1 MTLGWALHETP
12 AAGITPR
19 EGRYAIPGIAL
30 TARTDA
36 MGSEYRGV
44 ARACC
49 GECPAHQGTVRVM
62 SRENVEIVEAIHRLW
77 NARESTD
84 DLIDGEL
91 EYVNPPDAVET
102 GTRHGRGALGRVLEI
117 YPDFRFEVRRIVD
130 AGDEVVAVGVVHGTS
145 PSGISIEAPQGYVW
159 TIRDGRAVRFRWFRD
174 PAEAL
179 EAVGL
184 E

>member
-1 MTLGWALHETP
+1 
-12 AAGITPR
+12 
-19 EGRYAIPGIAL
+19 
-30 TARTDA
+30 

-49 GECPAHQGTVRVM
+49 GECPAHQGTVRLV
-62 SRENVEIVEAIHRLW
+62 SEQNVEIVEAIHRLW
-77 NARESTD
+77 NARESTEG
-84 DLIDGEL
+84 LIDEEL

-102 GTRHGRGALGRVLEI
+102 GTRHGRSTLATVLEV
-117 YPDFRFEVRRIVD
+117 YPDFRFEIERIAD

-145 PSGISIEAPQGYVW
+145 ASGISIEARQGYVW
-159 TIRDGRAVRFRWFRD
+159 TVRDGRAVRFRWFRD

-179 EAVGL
+179 SEVGL